1 MSYQEKMANKNK
13 IPYMK
18 VEKIFL
24 GDSNTYITSTG
35 EGTYSI
41 ISPSSSI
48 IVGGDGSVNISGAN
62 VILGG
67 KNLDF
72 SKLPDRYIRPSG
84 IAWGWIANNTKVVGA
99 LPIRIKGQKVYIPFM
114 NLNVGD

>member
-1 MSYQEKMANKNK
+1 MSYEQRMAKKNRM
-13 IPYMK
+13 PYVM

-35 EGTYSI
+35 KGTYSI

-48 IVGGDGSVNISGAN
+48 TVGGDGSVNISGAN
-62 VILGG
+62 VTLGG

-72 SKLPDRYIRPSG
+72 SELPDRYIRPSG

-99 LPIRIKGQKVYIPFM
+99 LPIRISGQKVYIPFM